1 MLKYFYTLLV
11 LILLAPSTDVMAGNP
26 DRQGEAG
33 AGQLLMNPWA
43 RSAGL
48 HSMGTAFVSGV
59 EAMRI
64 NVAGLARING
74 TQVNLGHTRY
84 LEGTDIGLNAV
95 GIAQKVG
102 KSGAIGISIMA
113 VDVGDIL
120 VTTTDRPDPTSD
132 GITFSPSLFNMGLS
146 YAHMFENKVTVGV
159 TFRFVSE
166 STGSVT
172 ANSFAID
179 AGVQYV
185 TGPQDNFKIGI
196 ALRNVGAPMTY
207 SGVGLT
213 ESAENPNP
221 TLGYE
226 LTYSLRAQ
234 RFELPS
240 LVNIGI
246 SYDFIVDPKNRLTV
260 LGNFTANSFSQDQIG
275 GGVEYAFNN
284 MFMLRGG
291 YKYEFGAT
299 SEGGTKAPIYTGLAA
314 GFSFQVPLKKK
325 SEKTFSID
333 YAYRDSKLWNG
344 SHSIGIRFDL

>member
-11 LILLAPSTDVMAGNP
+11 LMLLAPSTALMAGNP

-33 AGQLLMNPWA
+33 AGQLLLNPWA
-43 RSAGL
+43 RSSGL
-48 HSMGTAFVSGV
+48 HSMSTAFVSGV
-59 EAMRI
+59 EAMQI
-64 NVAGLARING
+64 NVAGLARIKT
-74 TQVNLGHTRY
+74 TQVYLGHTRY
-84 LEGTDIGLNAV
+84 LQGTDIGLNAV
-95 GIAQKVG
+95 GVAQKVG

-120 VTTTDRPDPTSD
+120 VTTTNQPDPTKE
-132 GITFSPSLFNMGLS
+132 GVTFSPSLFNMGLS

-166 STGSVT
+166 STDLVS

-207 SGVGLT
+207 KGDGFT
-213 ESAENPNP
+213 SAAGSPNP
-221 TLGYE
+221 DLDYN
-226 LTYSLRAQ
+226 LTYALRAQ
-234 RFELPS
+234 RAELPS

-246 SYDFIVDPKNRLTV
+246 SYDFIFNPQNRLTFV
-260 LGNFTANSFSQDQIG
+260 SNFTANSFSQDQIG
-275 GGVEYAFNN
+275 AGLEYAFNN

-291 YKYEFGAT
+291 YRYEFGSTANDGV
-299 SEGGTKAPIYTGLAA
+299 EGPVETGIAA

-325 SEKTFSID
+325 SERTFAID
-333 YAYRDSKLWNG
+333 YAYRHTKLWDG
-344 SHSIGIRFDL
+344 SHSLGIRFDL